1 MKGNTMQ
8 TQLLGSS
15 GAPWFDIFGPLLQF
29 SVTPAD
35 ASEAFALIP
44 LRSHADPEVLFVLA
58 GELQFLQDDGSSSR
72 WQTAKPR
79 EGICIRSDVKHA
91 LRNSSQAPATVPLT
105 TTPNMY
111 RFFRELGKPFCSGQ
125 PAVLPTPEDIQRFKP
140 SPPDTVTGWLLPEE
154 NAGIGLGGFSVLRKD
169 QLTIS
174 APGAWRDA

>member
-111 RFFRELGKPFCSGQ
+111 RFFRELGKPFCVFLG
-125 PAVLPTPEDIQRFKP
+125 EKP
-140 SPPDTVTGWLLPEE
+140 SSNGVGRRGFKALDIFGCRQDGWLTRDW
-154 NAGIGLGGFSVLRKD
+154 LGWFLGVAQRPAD
-169 QLTIS
+169 TIS